1 MPDLITGSFYYT
13 ATFVDPEL
21 KIPIIQTLKYLGED
35 TNETND
41 SILLF
46 DEVDAM
52 HGEKRIFIMKSHSD
66 SLILEIEGLL
76 EVLQRSVNG
85 ELLLKGH

>member
-1 MPDLITGSFYYT
+1 MPDLIVGSFYYT

-21 KIPIIQTLKYLGED
+21 KIPIIQTLKYFGED
-35 TNETND
+35 TNEANS

-46 DEVDAM
+46 DEIDAM
-52 HGEKRIFIMKSHSD
+52 HGEKRIFIMKSNSD

-85 ELLLKGH
+85 ELLLKGY